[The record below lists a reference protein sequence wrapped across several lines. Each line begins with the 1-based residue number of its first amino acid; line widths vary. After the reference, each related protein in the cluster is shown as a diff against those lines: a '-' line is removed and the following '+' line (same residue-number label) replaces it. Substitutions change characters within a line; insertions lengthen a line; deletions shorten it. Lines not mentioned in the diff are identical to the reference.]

1 VTLYTVLTGYRPFQ
15 GNSALTVAFKV
26 VNRDPVP
33 ATVLD
38 TELPPGLDYIIARA
52 IAKDPSQRY
61 QRGMEMVLD
70 IQDLQQG
77 REPWSKAKQPDSAAD
92 AARSASD
99 SGRFSSLGPL
109 ATAAN
114 HSNRQALRAQ
124 RRAEESLLATMRKKS
139 FAGAVLVVG
148 LLIFGFRLGHLA
160 WRQEALPPA
169 ATKTAPPPPVT
180 ADTAPVKANSE
191 PIVKKPRK
199 PVPAGGSHPSP
210 AAALRSSASPI
221 SPAISLAMLEIEV
234 DHKFAEADLSIWV
247 DDRLTYTHLLEG
259 TDKQRLVVFHHIQ
272 GHEFHAVQIPA
283 GKHLL
288 RVEVTSGAGL
298 SGQSA
303 TIDGEFASGTE
314 KRLRILFN
322 KSGEMQ
328 LSLQ

>member
-1 VTLYTVLTGYRPFQ
+1 
-15 GNSALTVAFKV
+15 
-26 VNRDPVP
+26 
-33 ATVLD
+33 
-38 TELPPGLDYIIARA
+38 
-52 IAKDPSQRY
+52 
-61 QRGMEMVLD
+61 
-70 IQDLQQG
+70 
-77 REPWSKAKQPDSAAD
+77 
-92 AARSASD
+92 
-99 SGRFSSLGPL
+99 
-109 ATAAN
+109 
-114 HSNRQALRAQ
+114 
-124 RRAEESLLATMRKKS
+124 
-139 FAGAVLVVG
+139 
-148 LLIFGFRLGHLA
+148 
-160 WRQEALPPA
+160 
-169 ATKTAPPPPVT
+169 
-180 ADTAPVKANSE
+180 
-191 PIVKKPRK
+191 
-199 PVPAGGSHPSP
+199 
-210 AAALRSSASPI
+210 
-221 SPAISLAMLEIEV
+221 MLEIEV